1 MKLSMVVGGV
11 MLAAVA
17 AGLGGPYW
25 AGIHAEKNYDEIIHE
40 AAQNYGIDPKD
51 AVYHRGWFT
60 SSSRIKFYIPG
71 AKGKNKSRAISLVSE
86 IHHGPVVFGV
96 LDHPVFAAS
105 VVVTTLSLPHDLDA
119 TLHYYF
125 GDRPPLR
132 MTTSVGFDGS
142 SKTHISSPVYMGPTQ
157 DGKLTINWKGADGDS
172 TSTVTSQGENVTS
185 HIKVP
190 GFLVKG
196 QGGELEIK
204 SIELSGHGRRVQSG
218 IFESHTTAS
227 LAKFN
232 LNISGPKGGDTQLSL
247 SGLSMSDDLVPKA
260 HMLSL
265 KVGTQ
270 LDGLVLVG
278 QNFGPAH
285 YDMELRNISEK
296 GAVEYIKMIRDMR
309 NMQLNRGRRNE
320 IMARLGSQGMALA
333 DEILKRSPQFEI
345 SRASL
350 VTPQGEIAGRLLVT
364 FDGDDEINMKNPVIL
379 INRVHAEA
387 NVEVPEMLFKT
398 VLAGIARRQLTTS
411 LKAKGQEMPDET
423 TLTTTAMSV
432 MEQEIQSMEDN
443 GFIVNQGGHYTTTL
457 LYDKGL
463 LTVNG
468 RPMGSQ
474 GL

>member
-1 MKLSMVVGGV
+1 
-11 MLAAVA
+11 
-17 AGLGGPYW
+17 
-25 AGIHAEKNYDEIIHE
+25 
-40 AAQNYGIDPKD
+40 
-51 AVYHRGWFT
+51 
-60 SSSRIKFYIPG
+60 
-71 AKGKNKSRAISLVSE
+71 
-86 IHHGPVVFGV
+86 
-96 LDHPVFAAS
+96 
-105 VVVTTLSLPHDLDA
+105 
-119 TLHYYF
+119 
-125 GDRPPLR
+125 
-132 MTTSVGFDGS
+132 
-142 SKTHISSPVYMGPTQ
+142 
-157 DGKLTINWKGADGDS
+157 
-172 TSTVTSQGENVTS
+172 
-185 HIKVP
+185 
-190 GFLVKG
+190 
-196 QGGELEIK
+196 
-204 SIELSGHGRRVQSG
+204 
-218 IFESHTTAS
+218 
-227 LAKFN
+227 
-232 LNISGPKGGDTQLSL
+232 
-247 SGLSMSDDLVPKA
+247 MSDDLVPKA